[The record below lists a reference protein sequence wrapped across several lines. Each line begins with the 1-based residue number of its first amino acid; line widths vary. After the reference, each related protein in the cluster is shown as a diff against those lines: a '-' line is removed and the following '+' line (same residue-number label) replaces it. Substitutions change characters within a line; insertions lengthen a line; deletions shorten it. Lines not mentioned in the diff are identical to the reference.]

1 MNTHPD
7 TLHIE
12 CNTIGGDA
20 FVVSGFENVVLP
32 CLVREATTQPID
44 VGLECIRSEKF
55 VGESRER
62 EVEVV
67 FQSTIP
73 EFRGLRNGVPNPLHV
88 GGECSDEV
96 LHWSGAKVIT
106 NDEKQEDLLI
116 CPEYFHQ
123 FTSKLRR

>member
-1 MNTHPD
+1 VRPYVSKRPFAAPVNTYPD
-7 TLHIE
+7 TLHVE
-12 CNTIGGDA
+12 CNTVGRDA

-32 CLVREATTQPID
+32 SLVCEATTQPID
-44 VGLECIRSEKF
+44 VGLECVRSEKF

-67 FQSTIP
+67 SQSAIP

-88 GGECSDEV
+88 GGERGDEV

-106 NDEKQEDLLI
+106 NDEK
-116 CPEYFHQ
+116 
-123 FTSKLRR
+123 

>member
-12 CNTIGGDA
+12 CNTISGNA
-20 FVVSGFENVVLP
+20 FVVSGFENIIFP
-32 CLVREATTQPID
+32 SLVCETTTQPVD
-44 VGLECIRSEKF
+44 VGLECVGSEKF

-67 FQSTIP
+67 SQTTIP

-88 GGECSDEV
+88 CGECSDEV
-96 LHWSGAKVIT
+96 LHWSGTKVIT
-106 NDEKQEDLLI
+106 DDEKQEDLLI
-116 CPEYFHQ
+116 RPEYFHQ
-123 FTSKLRR
+123 LTSKLR